1 MWKDTIKKKDIQFQ
15 QALDKIAETIRE
27 SLSDI
32 DNEVLMA
39 VIMPHGRTEGTY
51 KNKEELVEHLTQE
64 AIKRIQSNKLYKGD
78 IISKKRSE
86 EQQTDAMDFAVS
98 VTDRIVT
105 LLNRSRPQR
114 DLTLGQRGEVRRY
127 LKKLFLEAKLD
138 D

>member
-1 MWKDTIKKKDIQFQ
+1 MWKDDIKKQ
-15 QALDKIAETIRE
+15 
-27 SLSDI
+27 
-32 DNEVLMA
+32 
-39 VIMPHGRTEGTY
+39 
-51 KNKEELVEHLTQE
+51 
-64 AIKRIQSNKLYKGD
+64 
-78 IISKKRSE
+78 RSE

-114 DLTLGQRGEVRRY
+114 DLTLEQRGEVRRY